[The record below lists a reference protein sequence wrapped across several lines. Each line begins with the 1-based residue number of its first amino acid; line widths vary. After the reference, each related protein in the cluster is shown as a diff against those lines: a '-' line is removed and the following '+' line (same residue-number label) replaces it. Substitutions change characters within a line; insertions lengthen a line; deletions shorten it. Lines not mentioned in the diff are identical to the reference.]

1 MNTIRKQAGFTLI
14 ELMIVIAILA
24 ILIAIAVPAYQNYTI
39 RAKVSE
45 CVNATA
51 PAKVAVS
58 ETRLATGSFPGNNT
72 QAGWEGFTSDYC
84 TSIDVGANGV
94 ITMTADPAG
103 VGAPGAVTAT
113 WTPTTITGSQ
123 NIQWDCDASAG
134 NQYLPAECR

>member
-58 ETRLATGSFPGNNT
+58 ETRLATGTLPTDNDE
-72 QAGWEGFTSDYC
+72 AGWEGFTSDYC
-84 TSIDVGANGV
+84 TSIDVGALGV

-103 VGAPGAVTAT
+103 VGAPSTVVAT
-113 WTPTTITGSQ
+113 WDPTTIGTSQ
-123 NIQWDCDASAG
+123 NIQWDCNGTSG
-134 NQYLPAECR
+134 QQYLPAECR